1 MRCHQLIYQQP
12 PHHATEETESQPTL
26 GYRSTTNYHAA
37 MTGRD
42 PYYVRKGWVDDDR
55 HVRVVQSSLKIM
67 QSMDDVYDS
76 DTTTADDVVTDM
88 YTYPAPSEDASD
100 NPYTEGYFY
109 LGGLVDLVD
118 SMPPSPV
125 QGTRSSPLTAGDS
138 PDEGDLGSLATV
150 TASKLNIHF
159 QPPSL
164 SAQSTQP
171 VDQVSKMYT
180 QDLPYGGPQTIWQ
193 DSDAPPPSSVAPRP
207 GMPMRPDFASTY
219 GSFATGQPVASLP
232 IETSHSLA
240 PPVLLHSDFVPPAAN
255 MVSLPITGLHNASPP
270 VPQYTTDYTP
280 LLPSTIHPTVS
291 WSGYPI
297 LSLPNGSRVGQP
309 IPPDLYPIINAIR
322 RLRIVGN
329 TGHPERRILKK
340 PYEGTYDTA
349 SRDGQLI
356 RDHVAGGS
364 GLLKTDSPL
373 RDWYGDLSVFSA
385 KMWEFL
391 SVQKAR
397 VDSNAKG

>member
-1 MRCHQLIYQQP
+1 MD
-12 PHHATEETESQPTL
+12 
-26 GYRSTTNYHAA
+26 G
-37 MTGRD
+37 
-42 PYYVRKGWVDDDR
+42 DR

-125 QGTRSSPLTAGDS
+125 QGTRSSPLTAGES
-138 PDEGDLGSLATV
+138 PDEGELGSLATV
-150 TASKLNIHF
+150 TASKLNLHF

-164 SAQSTQP
+164 SAQSTHP
-171 VDQVSKMYT
+171 VDQVSNIFT
-180 QDLPYGGPQTIWQ
+180 QDLPYGSPQTIWR
-193 DSDAPPPSSVAPRP
+193 DSYAPPPSSVAPRP
-207 GMPMRPDFASTY
+207 DMPTRHDLASTY
-219 GSFATGQPVASLP
+219 GSFATGHPTASFP

-240 PPVLLHSDFVPPAAN
+240 PPVPPHSDFAPPAPH
-255 MVSLPITGLHNASPP
+255 MVSLPMTSPHNAAPP
-270 VPQYTTDYTP
+270 VPQHATGYTP
-280 LLPSTIHPTVS
+280 LLQNATRPNQPGNVTVS

-309 IPPDLYPIINAIR
+309 IPHDLHPIINAIR
-322 RLRIVGN
+322 SLRIIGN

-340 PYEGTYDTA
+340 PYEGTYETA

-356 RDHVAGGS
+356 RDHFAGGS
-364 GLLKTDSPL
+364 GLLKADSPL

-397 VDSNAKG
+397 VILNAKG